1 MNNLGYLRKDVNLTY
16 RSLEKKI
23 GIDRTTLN
31 LLELGK
37 QKLTEARINVFC
49 AFYKVSSDF
58 LLGKTEYGLLIE
70 YYNGRGFTTIN
81 KKDYEIYKDNNLI
94 IIVVQTDGVHR
105 IAVKELTDKLDPM
118 MTKDI
123 MDSIEEKIKNMSRK
137 DLEKVDK
144 FIDLINEE

>member
-37 QKLTEARINVFC
+37 QKLTKARINVFC

-94 IIVVQTDGVHR
+94 TIVVETDGVHR

-123 MDSIEEKIKNMSRK
+123 MDSIDEKIKNMSRK